1 MVGRRGSRLA
11 ELVHAE
17 ALATSWRRARDWLRD
32 HLVPARIADQRRLEN
47 QLRDSQKR
55 LARALAYMADGL
67 AMFDAEGRLIFCNEQ
82 YLSFFPRT
90 AHLRVPGAA
99 FRDILE
105 AVVASGEQL
114 GAGTGANAACWVD
127 EIAASL
133 HVMGEEEV
141 HLFDGHW
148 LHIRTRPTDDG
159 TSMVVVSDM
168 TKIKRDEAELL
179 ILTEQLKVLASTDG
193 LTGLMNRRAF
203 DHALDTELARSRRN
217 NSPLSLLII
226 DIDWFKAFNDLY
238 GHPAGDTCLRAVG
251 ASLKRVLTRPA
262 DFVARYGGEEFV
274 AVLPDMD
281 EAGAIK
287 VAEAFRRALLERNLV
302 HGGSGTGRVTASV
315 GAATYRAHSDLRWS
329 RELVSRADQALYN
342 AKAEGRDRICAW
354 SANYTAPETRTGQ
367 Y

>member
-1 MVGRRGSRLA
+1 VGRRGSRLA
-11 ELVHAE
+11 ELVHAG
-17 ALATSWRRARDWLRD
+17 AIATGWRRASDWLRD
-32 HLVPARIADQRRLEN
+32 HLVPARIADQRRLEAE
-47 QLRDSQKR
+47 LRDSQKR

-67 AMFDAEGRLIFCNEQ
+67 AMFDADGRLVFCNEQ
-82 YLSFFPRT
+82 YLSFFPKT
-90 AHLRVPGAA
+90 AHLRVPGAS

-114 GAGTGANAACWVD
+114 GSGTGAIAERWVND
-127 EIAASL
+127 IAASL

-141 HLFDGHW
+141 HLFDGRW

-168 TKIKRDEAELL
+168 TKIKRAETELL
-179 ILTEQLKVLASTDG
+179 ILTEQLKILASTDG

-203 DHALDTELARSRRN
+203 DHALETELARSRRN

-251 ASLKRVLTRPA
+251 ASLKRVLKRPA

-281 EAGAIK
+281 EAGAFR
-287 VAEAFRRALLERNLV
+287 VAEAFRTALLERNLV
-302 HGGSGTGRVTASV
+302 HGGSNTGRVTASV
-315 GAATYRAHSDLRWS
+315 GAATYRTHSGIRWS
-329 RELVSRADQALYN
+329 KELVSRADQALYN
-342 AKAEGRDRICAW
+342 AKADGRDRICAW
-354 SANYTAPETRTGQ
+354 SPNQTAPETNTGRH
-367 Y
+367 